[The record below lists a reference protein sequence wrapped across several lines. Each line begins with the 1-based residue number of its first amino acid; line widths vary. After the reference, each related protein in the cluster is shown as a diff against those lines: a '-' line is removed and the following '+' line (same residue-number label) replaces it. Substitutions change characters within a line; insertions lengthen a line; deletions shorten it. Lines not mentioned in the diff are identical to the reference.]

1 MILVYLPEDW
11 PNGNELELKAK
22 IREKDKEI
30 KRLKREVLKLKMDLV
45 YYQSKSC
52 FQGLFFVADLKKK
65 IEGGH

>member
-30 KRLKREVLKLKMDLV
+30 KRLKREVLKLKMYLV

-52 FQGLFFVADLKKK
+52 FQGL
-65 IEGGH
+65 IEIVTRA

>member
-11 PNGNELELKAK
+11 PNENRELKAK

-52 FQGLFFVADLKKK
+52 FQGL
-65 IEGGH
+65 IEIVTRA

>member
-11 PNGNELELKAK
+11 PNGNHELELKAK

-52 FQGLFFVADLKKK
+52 YQGV
-65 IEGGH
+65 IENVTRA